1 MGKTIVEILDNL
13 KDENKKLKG
22 RLNAVD
28 NVLKEQKTNLTD
40 KVIKISRVVRDTT
53 REYREG

>member
-1 MGKTIVEILDNL
+1 MGKTILEFME
-13 KDENKKLKG
+13 ENKKLKG
-22 RLNAVD
+22 RLQAVD
-28 NVLKEQKTNLTD
+28 NVLKEQKTNVTD